1 MFLCCLY
8 LSTLTMEF
16 KSLIKEVQL
25 MEFVGVT
32 LLVLRFIFQNL
43 NFKLT
48 GGLTK
53 LMKHQNF

>member
-48 GGLTK
+48 GGLAK